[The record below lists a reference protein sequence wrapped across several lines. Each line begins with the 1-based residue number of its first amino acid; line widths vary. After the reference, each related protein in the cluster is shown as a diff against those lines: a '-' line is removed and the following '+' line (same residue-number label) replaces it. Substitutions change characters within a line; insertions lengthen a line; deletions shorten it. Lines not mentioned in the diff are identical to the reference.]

1 VIPTLRLIGVAAPP
15 LAVAIVFVAG
25 AMTPGYDPMSRTV
38 SRLAVP
44 GMPAALAV
52 DLAIA
57 LIALTCFALAF
68 GLAREATVARIALV
82 VSGVA
87 LVAAA
92 VVHLDP
98 ASGLATGAHRVASA
112 VAVLGLTLAPLAY
125 GRLSLAAGIAEL
137 GMLVA
142 GLALLATSFDAWGAW
157 ERLLLAIPL
166 AWMVLIAVKTDS
178 REESIKSRRASLSQS
193 GS

>member
-178 REESIKSRRASLSQS
+178 REESIRSRRASLSKS